1 VAHFNCPGAS
11 LPCCSDSPPITPP
24 LGSLSL
30 SVSQWHTQLKPF
42 QNPNGQRKWMS
53 RRSSSR
59 RRRRT
64 KSPAGKTPNHPTSS
78 HTHIF
83 GLVLELGNLWFDYMN
98 KKRLVGCF
106 EFSERKKKKSFVL
119 ACGLKSSEDC
129 VEKVRQFLR
138 EDFIIFLI
146 KNYE

>member
-53 RRSSSR
+53 RRSSSS

-106 EFSERKKKKSFVL
+106 EFSERKKKKKFCACLWFEVIRGLCGESEAVL
-119 ACGLKSSEDC
+119 KRGLHNFS
-129 VEKVRQFLR
+129 
-138 EDFIIFLI
+138 
-146 KNYE
+146 N